1 MTWLSKSITGLGFLF
16 LTHACYSAHE
26 HSSLHSASTV
36 ALSSISAHGTSASTP
51 ASLPTDISIE
61 TLVAIFTVCLG
72 LVLGT
77 PELRPIQ
84 WRVWAGKIEREGET
98 GFSSG
103 DGDLDKDYVGNPFKL
118 LESRPGFVDIRMQR
132 REFAAWSFSRLSS
145 VPRSIP
151 LSSPVLPTN
160 PRQNRV
166 SLRDS
171 GSQSSAFSSRRDQD
185 VIHTE
190 VLETEAEIQAR
201 ENSDAINE
209 VIMAVELKAR
219 GTIGC
224 AYYLAREEKLCLM
237 EDIKMAGLDIIDTL
251 KVHLQPTVI
260 LISTRADE
268 ELEDHLGKDARGI
281 DQGDEANDIS
291 GSYILDARPSSE
303 FSADGA
309 LSKLLGLE
317 IIADTG
323 PDIIFTVP
331 GDSMAGEGTTG
342 RQGRLMR
349 LAGWI
354 DLDSETTIGCAGAV
368 LHYIGRRKNLEYLP
382 NDVAAHVAFQIRTI
396 EMFTLSDMM
405 FVNVDTLVSLQIMQ
419 TESHPNSHMQGPN
432 EATSGA
438 KESLSVYGL
447 FSHLARTPQ
456 GRHKL
461 RQIFLRPSTDIVMID
476 ERLKTIGIFLRSE
489 NKPAMDKILE
499 GLTRIRDIR
508 SVMVHLRKGTN
519 NTAGRRAIR
528 RGAWSN
534 IQSFTFQVLRILESV
549 RELVGNQE
557 LVITTKM
564 LTEIQGARMNDIGT
578 MVTEV
583 VDFEMSTEQHRTV
596 VRQGF
601 DADLDSIKRN
611 YDGMDTLLTR
621 VATQLS
627 NDIPEWASQ
636 YVSNCIFFPQ
646 LGFLTVVPLDPE
658 TGKGKYEGEGIE
670 NDLWEKM
677 FISND
682 MGYYKNRRMKEMDDY
697 FGDMY
702 GMICDKEIEILHALT
717 VRILEHENLL
727 IAASDLCG
735 ELDSLVAL
743 ASGARKYG
751 YNLPQVIMA
760 NVIEIEGGRH
770 PLQELTVP
778 AYIPNSCF
786 VAGGSEIVNYR
797 EERLNH
803 SQPSADIQ
811 QSMNGPGMLIMTGPN
826 YSGKSLYLKQNA
838 LIVYM
843 AHIGSYVPA
852 QKATIGLTDKI
863 LTRIATRESVSR
875 NQSAFMIDIQQIALA
890 LTLATKRTLL
900 VIDEFGKGTS
910 ASDGAGLCCGV
921 FDYLLS
927 LGGNRP
933 KVLGATHFHEIF
945 ENGFLKERPELSF
958 GHMEVRVNKH
968 AGAVED
974 QITYLYNFMPGRSI
988 SSFGTCCAAMNGID
1002 PAIVER
1008 AEELILLA
1016 ARGEDLIAACS
1027 KISSAE
1033 AQDLEDAE
1041 LIGRQFL
1048 EVDLP
1053 RPEEK
1058 LRTRIDIRNLL
1069 HEILSTDSSK

>member
-1 MTWLSKSITGLGFLF
+1 MAYKRRR
-16 LTHACYSAHE
+16 
-26 HSSLHSASTV
+26 LHSVAVSQNAS
-36 ALSSISAHGTSASTP
+36 
-51 ASLPTDISIE
+51 
-61 TLVAIFTVCLG
+61 
-72 LVLGT
+72 
-77 PELRPIQ
+77 
-84 WRVWAGKIEREGET
+84 
-98 GFSSG
+98 
-103 DGDLDKDYVGNPFKL
+103 
-118 LESRPGFVDIRMQR
+118 ESRSHSRSQ
-132 REFAAWSFSRLSS
+132 SFSRLSS
-145 VPRSIP
+145 VPRRIP

-281 DQGDEANDIS
+281 DQGDEAS
-291 GSYILDARPSSE
+291 
-303 FSADGA
+303 
-309 LSKLLGLE
+309 
-317 IIADTG
+317 
-323 PDIIFTVP
+323 
-331 GDSMAGEGTTG
+331 
-342 RQGRLMR
+342 
-349 LAGWI
+349 
-354 DLDSETTIGCAGAV
+354 
-368 LHYIGRRKNLEYLP
+368 RRKNLEYLP